1 LFQFPA
7 VTRKPSPAR
16 WSRVSKSVVS
26 GEEGRVTFLETRQAL
41 SPPPLPPPLED
52 DVDDED
58 ADAAAVLSGEHPALA
73 AATSPRK
80 TSVPV
85 KEP

>member
-1 LFQFPA
+1 M
-7 VTRKPSPAR
+7 
-16 WSRVSKSVVS
+16 
-26 GEEGRVTFLETRQAL
+26 FLETRQAL

-52 DVDDED
+52 DGDDED

-73 AATSPRK
+73 VAMSPRK

>member
-1 LFQFPA
+1 
-7 VTRKPSPAR
+7 
-16 WSRVSKSVVS
+16 
-26 GEEGRVTFLETRQAL
+26 VTFIETRQAL
-41 SPPPLPPPLED
+41 SPPPPPPPVED
-52 DVDDED
+52 DEDDD
-58 ADAAAVLSGEHPALA
+58 ADAAVVLSGEHPALA